1 MPWTGDTEDRDQK
14 NVMMIGYENGD
25 PLLDEWAISLPLRGD
40 MKAGDGNNAAEND
53 DADLAPDTQPVD
65 SNAAAEEE
73 KYNEDDK
80 EEEEEKDDYELETE
94 FLVPNGYLRD
104 EEDEKEAE
112 EMNELGVRKL
122 PRDDEG
128 HDLDKD
134 TTEEDLKLGRPRLLL
149 SL

>member
-1 MPWTGDTEDRDQK
+1 MQLK
-14 NVMMIGYENGD
+14 MMTLTLHQIHNQS
-25 PLLDEWAISLPLRGD
+25 ILRR
-40 MKAGDGNNAAEND
+40 
-53 DADLAPDTQPVD
+53 
-65 SNAAAEEE
+65 
-73 KYNEDDK
+73 
-80 EEEEEKDDYELETE
+80 EEKDDYELETE